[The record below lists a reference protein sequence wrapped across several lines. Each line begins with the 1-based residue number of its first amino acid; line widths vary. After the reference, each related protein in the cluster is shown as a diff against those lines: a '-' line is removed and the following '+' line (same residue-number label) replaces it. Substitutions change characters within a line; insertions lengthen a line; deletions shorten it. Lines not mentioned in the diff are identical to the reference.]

1 MALKPPVGDIPDT
14 WPPLWFPAFRK
25 AINPTRVNY
34 AGTYAIVSFSTE
46 ERLQEA
52 QAILM
57 LFGKTGH
64 RCIPGIGEA
73 GLALQIK
80 Y

>member
-1 MALKPPVGDIPDT
+1 MPPKAAVGDIPDT
-14 WPPLWFPAFRK
+14 WPPLWLVAFRK
-25 AINPTRVNY
+25 TINPTKVNY

-52 QAILM
+52 QAVLM
-57 LFGKTGH
+57 LFGKTGQ
-64 RCIPGIGEA
+64 RCVPGIGEG